1 MEIDMIELGISQAQ
15 SQFTKILNKLVVIVD
30 KKSHKKRAVI
40 LPYEEY
46 QELIARA
53 VDKEDL
59 KKGSFSK
66 FTGMLDDSFKTDDAR
81 YNAIVK

>member
-1 MEIDMIELGISQAQ
+1 MEIDMLELGISQAQ

-30 KKSHKKRAVI
+30 KKSHRKKAVI

-46 QELIARA
+46 QELVTRA
-53 VDKEDL
+53 ADKEQL
-59 KKGSFSK
+59 LKGSFSK
-66 FTGMLDDSFKTDDAR
+66 FAGILDNNYHTDDAR